1 MFKNGLSEEEVL
13 ILKQKFGENSL
24 PVEKGVSWFS
34 ILLSQFKSP
43 LIYILL
49 AALVVYIY
57 LKEYMDVALIG
68 IVVILNSIMGFF
80 QEYNAQKTLAAL
92 KNILKPKALVIRNG
106 ERKEIDIKKLVPGD
120 LVVLT
125 AGNKV
130 PADGKMVE
138 GTSLLVSEA
147 ILTGEEEAVKKTI
160 NEKENILFMGTTV
173 IWGRG
178 IMEILKIGKETEIG
192 KIGISLAEIKDE
204 ATPLQKKLENFSKG
218 LAKIILLICT
228 IIFLVGIF
236 RQENI
241 FDMVQIA
248 VILAVAA
255 VPEGLPIAITIILTL
270 GMRRILKRN
279 GLVKKLLSIETLGA
293 TSVICTDKTGTLTKG
308 IMQVVKTDFTD
319 KRMALLALTMN
330 NDQKSGLEIAL
341 LEYVNKEKD
350 RGFDHKEVF
359 NSSVRIYEE
368 PFDSE
373 KKYMMTLSV
382 IENKEVAFITGAPEI
397 VLNFC
402 DISVDEKNKVL
413 ANIENLAGE
422 GLRIIG
428 ITVKEKGDLKEKTG
442 FSWLGLVAIE
452 DPLREEAKEMILMA
466 QEAGIKVK
474 IVTGDYLKTAEKI
487 ANNLGFKLKPENI
500 IDGIELEKISDE
512 ELKERIEGI
521 VLFARVTPHQKL
533 KIVKA
538 LQENGEIVA
547 MTGDGVN
554 DSPALK
560 KANIGIAVGEASDV
574 AKEAADLILLDS
586 NFKTIVAACEEGRLI
601 FSNIKKVVGYVLS
614 NSFVEIFLIFGA
626 MIMGLPAPLTILQI
640 LWIHLICDGPPDI
653 ILGFEPKEKSIMKEK
668 PQNLQKE
675 EILPNTMRL
684 IILSVSLITGLLTL
698 GFFWYFYRVV
708 GDLNLAR
715 TVSFV
720 SVAAVDLVYILSF
733 KNLKKLIIHSENF
746 FKNKYLFLAIIYGF
760 ALIFIAIYM
769 PFFNR
774 TMETVP
780 LNLYHWFLAFSVAII
795 STLVIEGI
803 KVISN
808 RKNIH

>member
-1 MFKNGLSEEEVL
+1 
-13 ILKQKFGENSL
+13 
-24 PVEKGVSWFS
+24 
-34 ILLSQFKSP
+34 LSQFKSP

-49 AALVVYIY
+49 AAVVIYAY

-68 IVVILNSIMGFF
+68 IVVVLNSIMGFF
-80 QEYNAQKTLAAL
+80 QEYNAQKTLVAL
-92 KNILKPKALVIRNG
+92 RNILKPKALVIRNG

-178 IMEILKIGKETEIG
+178 IMEVLKIGKETEIG
-192 KIGISLAEIKDE
+192 KIGTSLSEIKDE

-241 FDMVQIA
+241 FDMIQIA

-319 KRMALLALTMN
+319 KRMALLALIMN

-359 NSSVRIYEE
+359 NSSIRIYEE

-402 DISVDEKNKVL
+402 DILTDEKNKVL

-715 TVSFV
+715 TLSFV

-733 KNLKKLIIHSENF
+733 KNLKKLIIHTENF
-746 FKNKYLFLAIIYGF
+746 FENKFLFLAIIYGF
-760 ALIFIAIYM
+760 VLIFIATYL

-780 LNLYHWFLAFSVAII
+780 LNLYHWLLAISVAII

-803 KVISN
+803 KIVSN
-808 RKNIH
+808 RNKDIIRQN